1 MFTIDR
7 FHQIEIKKV
16 FSLSVK
22 FRIGAAEM
30 GQVVSNYTA
39 NWQKTEIKVLEFQLK
54 CFENPFGYP
63 FNLSRRAQV
72 LFSSSCSRGKRFTR
86 NSDVT
91 RKHCRIG
98 YSTAAQKV
106 RRHTSRAD
114 SQLFHPLEFL
124 KRPGWIFFSFIHKF
138 LEFGGKSN
146 LRSIDSAKT
155 QNRN

>member
-1 MFTIDR
+1 
-7 FHQIEIKKV
+7 
-16 FSLSVK
+16 
-22 FRIGAAEM
+22 M

-39 NWQKTEIKVLEFQLK
+39 NWQKTKIKVLEFQLK

-63 FNLSRRAQV
+63 FNLSRRAQS
-72 LFSSSCSRGKRFTR
+72 FIFFFFRGKRFTR

-114 SQLFHPLEFL
+114 SKLFHPLEFFEAA
-124 KRPGWIFFSFIHKF
+124 GVDFFPSIHEF
-138 LEFGGKSN
+138 LDIGGKSI
-146 LRSIDSAKT
+146 RRFIDSAKT
-155 QNRN
+155 QNLN